1 MPSVKQPI
9 TGGECQISG
18 SYTTIDEVDNMATLL
33 NSGALPVDLQ
43 IIEKRTVGAQLGSDA
58 ISKSIRAAII
68 GLVVLAL
75 FMLLLYRLPGA
86 IALVA
91 LTFYIVIL
99 AGCMVGGSR

>member
-1 MPSVKQPI
+1 MICRSSRKV
-9 TGGECQISG
+9 
-18 SYTTIDEVDNMATLL
+18 
-33 NSGALPVDLQ
+33 
-43 IIEKRTVGAQLGSDA
+43 TVGAQLGSDA

-91 LTFYIVIL
+91 LTFYIVIF
-99 AGCMVGGSR
+99 SRLHGRARR